1 MTTETNST
9 TVATTITTAM
19 DQLLL
24 SELAALKTKFNS
36 EMSNIH
42 KVLTTLTK
50 KLNADKLVTAEPCL
64 QQSSPNSLTP
74 TPAPAPAPTPAHVDS
89 KVDAKVDKPIETPVL
104 DTCRDA
110 CADRADRADRADIC
124 PDRIE
129 NVEIFFAMPELSS
142 KVNFSEFIIKV
153 FVSYFENIIRFI
165 VKLVSG
171 LFEALPMYLILFKVI
186 LLVSPLLMRFCKR
199 AEVPL
204 MCSTTTI

>member
-9 TVATTITTAM
+9 VVATTITTAM

-24 SELAALKTKFNS
+24 AELAALKTKFTS
-36 EMSNIH
+36 EMSNIN

-50 KLNADKLVTAEPCL
+50 KLNADKLVTAEPCQ
-64 QQSSPNSLTP
+64 QQSPTP
-74 TPAPAPAPTPAHVDS
+74 TPTTQVDA
-89 KVDAKVDKPIETPVL
+89 KVDAKVDVSIETPVL

-110 CADRADRADRADIC
+110 CADIC

-165 VKLVSG
+165 VKIVSG

-204 MCSTTTI
+204 MCSTTT

>member
-24 SELAALKTKFNS
+24 AELAALKTKFTS

-64 QQSSPNSLTP
+64 QQSSQQSR
-74 TPAPAPAPTPAHVDS
+74 TPAPPH
-89 KVDAKVDKPIETPVL
+89 VDAKVDAKADIPIETPVL

-110 CADRADRADRADIC
+110 CADADKADRADKGDIC